1 MDGMNMP
8 PYPLAAPAGAADATA
23 ERTPARCLNCGAGLE
38 AAFCGA
44 CGQRAATHR
53 FTVPRLLRDAAS
65 GVLSF
70 DSATL
75 RTAHA
80 LVTRPGAFIRAYLSG
95 RRQGYVGPLRYYL
108 IVVALNVGAAAL
120 LRHRAADARGRASTG
135 TFWDENFVAL
145 QIGAAFAVLA
155 LLVSAT
161 QHLLLQRRAGYTLA
175 EHYGFALYVVAQSVL
190 VTLAVRL
197 ALWPLE
203 RGLSG
208 NADGVVWLAA
218 FTAYFVWAGGGFFQQ
233 PAWRVALRLLAAYA
247 VVLVCLGVA
256 GAVLVAALGTPGA

>member
-23 ERTPARCLNCGAGLE
+23 ERTPARCLNCGAGLD

-70 DSATL
+70 DSAAL

-80 LVTRPGAFIRAYLSG
+80 LATRPGAFIRAYLLG

-161 QHLLLQRRAGYTLA
+161 QHLSAVQEVRSRAAAESGECGGSGTPMCAAGLEPPHDVPKRRY
-175 EHYGFALYVVAQSVL
+175 
-190 VTLAVRL
+190 
-197 ALWPLE
+197 
-203 RGLSG
+203 
-208 NADGVVWLAA
+208 
-218 FTAYFVWAGGGFFQQ
+218 
-233 PAWRVALRLLAAYA
+233 
-247 VVLVCLGVA
+247 
-256 GAVLVAALGTPGA
+256 GAV